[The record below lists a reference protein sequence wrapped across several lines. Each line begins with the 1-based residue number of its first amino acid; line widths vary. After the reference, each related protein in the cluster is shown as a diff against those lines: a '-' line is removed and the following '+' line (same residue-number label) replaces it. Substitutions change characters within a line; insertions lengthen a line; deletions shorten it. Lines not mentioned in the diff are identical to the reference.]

1 MPDVTITLE
10 SHPGR
15 RVPRMTEGSTSPAR
29 GAHRARRAGRART
42 LALAGWIALRLLL
55 VFYLGQRGV
64 LFFYQAF

>member
-1 MPDVTITLE
+1 
-10 SHPGR
+10 
-15 RVPRMTEGSTSPAR
+15 MTEASPSPPADP
-29 GAHRARRAGRART
+29 GAGRART